1 LLLLSRTDTAN
12 LRHENDPQVRCYR
25 SQFSDQMEMMSS
37 SSQVEEYL
45 DRHQG
50 WFKRCAAPMRVH
62 PVDAQS
68 YDLTLGKFGNFGF
81 EVEPTIAL
89 RLLPQH
95 KGIYRIETIPSTT
108 NAQDLSEHYD
118 VDFQASMHL
127 IPMQESSDQANEPLG
142 TSVQWDLDLSVWI
155 RLPKVITILPDQLV
169 QSSGDHLLKQI
180 VRQISRRLTWKV
192 QEDFHSSHDL
202 ICPPQRRAAF

>member
-1 LLLLSRTDTAN
+1 
-12 LRHENDPQVRCYR
+12 
-25 SQFSDQMEMMSS
+25 MEMMSA

-95 KGIYRIETIPSTT
+95 KGIYRIETIPSSPK
-108 NAQDLSEHYD
+108 AQDLSEHYD

-127 IPMQESSDQANEPLG
+127 IPMQEGIDQPNEPLG

-192 QEDFHSSHDL
+192 QEDFHASHDL

>member
-12 LRHENDPQVRCYR
+12 LRHDNDPQVRCYR
-25 SQFSDQMEMMSS
+25 SQFSDQMEMMSA

-95 KGIYRIETIPSTT
+95 KGIYRIETIPSSPK
-108 NAQDLSEHYD
+108 AQDLSEHYD

-127 IPMQESSDQANEPLG
+127 IPMQGSSDQHNEPLG

>member
-25 SQFSDQMEMMSS
+25 SQFSDQMEMMSE
-37 SSQVEEYL
+37 SSQVEDYL

-95 KGIYRIETIPSTT
+95 KGIYRIETIPSTPK
-108 NAQDLSEHYD
+108 AQDLSEHYD

-127 IPMQESSDQANEPLG
+127 IPMQESSNQANGPLG

-192 QEDFHSSHDL
+192 QEDFHASHDL
-202 ICPPQRRAAF
+202 VCPPQRRAAF

>member
-1 LLLLSRTDTAN
+1 
-12 LRHENDPQVRCYR
+12 
-25 SQFSDQMEMMSS
+25 MEMMSAS
-37 SSQVEEYL
+37 DQVEEYL

-50 WFKRCAAPMRVH
+50 WFERCAAPMRVH
-62 PVDAQS
+62 PIDAQS

-95 KGIYRIETIPSTT
+95 KGIYRIETIPSTP

-118 VDFQASMHL
+118 VDFQASMPL
-127 IPMQESSDQANEPLG
+127 IPMQKSSDQANEPLG

-192 QEDFHSSHDL
+192 QEDFHSSHHL

>member
-1 LLLLSRTDTAN
+1 
-12 LRHENDPQVRCYR
+12 
-25 SQFSDQMEMMSS
+25 MEMMSA

-62 PVDAQS
+62 PIDAQS

-95 KGIYRIETIPSTT
+95 KGIYRIETISDGSSTAIDVNFKELT
-108 NAQDLSEHYD
+108 NDTIFHEFFEKD
-118 VDFQASMHL
+118 V
-127 IPMQESSDQANEPLG
+127 
-142 TSVQWDLDLSVWI
+142 
-155 RLPKVITILPDQLV
+155 
-169 QSSGDHLLKQI
+169 
-180 VRQISRRLTWKV
+180 
-192 QEDFHSSHDL
+192 
-202 ICPPQRRAAF
+202 

>member
-25 SQFSDQMEMMSS
+25 SQFSDQMEMMSAC
-37 SSQVEEYL
+37 SQVEEYL

-62 PVDAQS
+62 PIDAQS

-95 KGIYRIETIPSTT
+95 KGIYRIETIPSSPK
-108 NAQDLSEHYD
+108 AQDLSEHYD

-127 IPMQESSDQANEPLG
+127 IPMQESSEQANEPLG

-192 QEDFHSSHDL
+192 QEDFHASHDL

>member
-1 LLLLSRTDTAN
+1 
-12 LRHENDPQVRCYR
+12 
-25 SQFSDQMEMMSS
+25 MEMMSA

-62 PVDAQS
+62 PLDAQS

-95 KGIYRIETIPSTT
+95 KGIYRIETIPSSPK
-108 NAQDLSEHYD
+108 AQDLSEHYD

-192 QEDFHSSHDL
+192 QEDFHASHDL

>member
-1 LLLLSRTDTAN
+1 
-12 LRHENDPQVRCYR
+12 
-25 SQFSDQMEMMSS
+25 MEMMSS

-95 KGIYRIETIPSTT
+95 KGIYRIETIPSSPK
-108 NAQDLSEHYD
+108 AQDLSEHYD

-127 IPMQESSDQANEPLG
+127 IPMQESCDQANEPLG

>member
-1 LLLLSRTDTAN
+1 
-12 LRHENDPQVRCYR
+12 
-25 SQFSDQMEMMSS
+25 MEMMSA

-95 KGIYRIETIPSTT
+95 KGIYRIETIRSTPK
-108 NAQDLSEHYD
+108 AQDLSEHYD

>member
-25 SQFSDQMEMMSS
+25 SQFSDQMEMMSA

-62 PVDAQS
+62 PIDAQS

-95 KGIYRIETIPSTT
+95 KGIYRIETIPSSPK
-108 NAQDLSEHYD
+108 AQDLSEHYD

-127 IPMQESSDQANEPLG
+127 ISMQESCDQANEPLG

>member
-1 LLLLSRTDTAN
+1 
-12 LRHENDPQVRCYR
+12 
-25 SQFSDQMEMMSS
+25 MEMMSS

-62 PVDAQS
+62 PIDAQS

-95 KGIYRIETIPSTT
+95 KGIYRIETIPSTPK
-108 NAQDLSEHYD
+108 AQDLSEHYD

>member
-1 LLLLSRTDTAN
+1 LLLLSRTDTSN
-12 LRHENDPQVRCYR
+12 LRHKNDPHVRCYR
-25 SQFSDQMEMMSS
+25 SQFSDQMEMMSA

-50 WFKRCAAPMRVH
+50 WFKRWAAPMRVH
-62 PVDAQS
+62 PIDAQS

-95 KGIYRIETIPSTT
+95 KGIYRIETIPSSPK
-108 NAQDLSEHYD
+108 AQDLSEHYD

-155 RLPKVITILPDQLV
+155 RLPKVITILPDQFV

>member
-1 LLLLSRTDTAN
+1 
-12 LRHENDPQVRCYR
+12 
-25 SQFSDQMEMMSS
+25 MEMMSA
-37 SSQVEEYL
+37 SSQVEDYL

-95 KGIYRIETIPSTT
+95 KGIYRIETIPSTPK
-108 NAQDLSEHYD
+108 AQDLSEHYD

-127 IPMQESSDQANEPLG
+127 IPMQENSDQPNETLG